1 MKSAFYPQ
9 LELSSDR
16 RKITAAGPLEDWK
29 SSDADHCKITAT
41 LTQGTV
47 SQTCRTGSYDRH
59 KTTWECDVDAPNGQ
73 EWDPDALA
81 HCHGEIEMSDPPPA
95 DPWPDQDSSLRLE
108 PVAAP
113 A

>member
-1 MKSAFYPQ
+1 MKSAFNPQ

-16 RKITAAGPLEDWK
+16 RRITAAGPLKDWK
-29 SSDADHCKITAT
+29 SSDADPCKITAT

-47 SQTCRTGSYDRH
+47 SGTCKTGSYNRN
-59 KTTWECDVDAPNGQ
+59 KTTWQCDVDAPNGQ
-73 EWDPDALA
+73 QWDPAALV
-81 HCHGEIEMSDPPPA
+81 HCHGEIEMSAPPPA
-95 DPWPDQDSSLRLE
+95 DSWPDQEVSLE